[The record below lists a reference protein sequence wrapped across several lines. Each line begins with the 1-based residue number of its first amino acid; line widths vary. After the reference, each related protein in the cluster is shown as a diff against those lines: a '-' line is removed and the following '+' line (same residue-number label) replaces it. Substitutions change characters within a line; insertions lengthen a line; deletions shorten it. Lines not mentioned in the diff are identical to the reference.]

1 MVYIVYSKYTY
12 FMRKVKKEKKTPQK
26 KKKKTFKLNLPE
38 PTIDKIE
45 VYQFTDLRLNCES

>member
-12 FMRKVKKEKKTPQK
+12 FMRKGKKEKKTPQK

-45 VYQFTDLRLNCES
+45 V